1 MKLVF
6 VVMIL
11 VSSLSAQILDCSS
24 FNTPAGEPAHIAQ
37 DLTEHISGAHFW
49 SDYGYGSC
57 TYSGKPSTVPVACT
71 VVATAQSAYSG
82 GETGTLSNH
91 IFQHVLG
98 ATQKGGATQAVGVS
112 ATADTEAVLAVD
124 DCIYSNCTISISLN
138 GAGNG
143 GGFTVGLINPS
154 PLWKDTW
161 YFKNQ
166 CPSATPAASSC
177 PYPTTAPPYTGG
189 SQTSYYWDPYTCAWQ
204 INPSPPSSPI
214 VIDTQNTGFVFT
226 DPRKGEYV
234 TFDIQG
240 NGHPQK
246 LSWTKFGSGNAWL
259 VYDRDG
265 DGVIKDGTEMF
276 GNFTPH
282 SEGPAN
288 FPDNGKNGFLALGW
302 YDGPAQG
309 GTGDQIIDKNDKI
322 WKKLRLWIDTHCY
335 SDPDAPCQ
343 SLPSELHTLE
353 SMGIT
358 SLSAVYSY
366 DPQNFDKIGNRF
378 KYWAVL
384 NPELATMPTDGHGRH
399 LQDPTRP
406 PLPTKRST
414 DNRKM
419 YDVFLVS
426 VP

>member
-1 MKLVF
+1 
-6 VVMIL
+6 MIL
-11 VSSLSAQILDCSS
+11 VSSLSAQ
-24 FNTPAGEPAHIAQ
+24 
-37 DLTEHISGAHFW
+37 
-49 SDYGYGSC
+49 
-57 TYSGKPSTVPVACT
+57 
-71 VVATAQSAYSG
+71 
-82 GETGTLSNH
+82 
-91 IFQHVLG
+91 
-98 ATQKGGATQAVGVS
+98 
-112 ATADTEAVLAVD
+112 VD
-124 DCIYSNCTISISLN
+124 
-138 GAGNG
+138 
-143 GGFTVGLINPS
+143 
-154 PLWKDTW
+154 
-161 YFKNQ
+161 
-166 CPSATPAASSC
+166 
-177 PYPTTAPPYTGG
+177 
-189 SQTSYYWDPYTCAWQ
+189 
-204 INPSPPSSPI
+204 PSPPSSPI

-282 SEGPAN
+282 SGGDAN
-288 FPDNGKNGFLALGW
+288 LPDNGKNGFLALGW
-302 YDGPAQG
+302 YDQPAQG
-309 GTGDQIIDKNDKI
+309 GTGDQILDKNDKI
-322 WKKLRLWIDTHCY
+322 WNKLRLWIDTHCY

-358 SLSAVYSY
+358 SLSGVYSY

-378 KYWAVL
+378 KFWAVL
-384 NPELATMPTDGHGRH
+384 NPELAEMPTDKYGHH
-399 LQDPTRP
+399 LEDPTRP
-406 PLPTKRST
+406 PLQTKRST